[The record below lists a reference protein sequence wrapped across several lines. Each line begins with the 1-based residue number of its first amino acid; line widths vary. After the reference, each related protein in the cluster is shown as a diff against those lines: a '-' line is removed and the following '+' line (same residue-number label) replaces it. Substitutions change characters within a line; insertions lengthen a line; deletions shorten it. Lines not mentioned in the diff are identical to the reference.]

1 LTDKV
6 MTKVQSSI
14 ENSKIKRCVI
24 KDCELKNPQTLIF
37 LKSIF

>member
-1 LTDKV
+1 M

-24 KDCELKNPQTLIF
+24 KDCELICY
-37 LKSIF
+37 